1 MSELLNIAPLVD
13 HVSIR
18 GATVT
23 VRGID
28 IEEIAGLL
36 TEFPILSTMIKEE
49 TFDVVK
55 MLSISKRLSAALI
68 AHAVDE
74 IDEAN
79 AMNLALSEKVEI
91 LNKVKRLTMPGG
103 FGPLRDAIMSLVGI
117 DVVAEPTREV
127 KPISA
132 EQSRKRRQG

>member
-28 IEEIAGLL
+28 IEEMAGLL
-36 TEFPILSTMIKEE
+36 IEFPVLGTMLDAK

-55 MLSISKRLSAALI
+55 LIGMSKQLSAALI

-79 AMNLALSEKVEI
+79 AMNLAFAEKVEI
-91 LNKVKRLTMPGG
+91 LGKVKQLTMPGG
-103 FGPLRDAIMSLVGI
+103 FGPLRDALMSLVGVSADAI
-117 DVVAEPTREV
+117 PTREV
-127 KPISA
+127 KPISV
-132 EQSRKRRQG
+132 EQLRKRRQG